1 MKDKFLMDY
10 TIGNTTTQDTPD
22 KAKNK
27 AYFWAMEESNY
38 TINLRDLSIYESL
51 IFPDSFKEYSEMAEF
66 LLRRKSMF
74 ILEDSLIELHKDEPQ
89 VKDLMELGNI
99 PIGAITA
106 AFPNR
111 FVREGIHP
119 KIGGAEHEGVW
130 GWIDLWS
137 DYI

>member
-1 MKDKFLMDY
+1 MDY

-66 LLRRKSMF
+66 LLRRRSMF
-74 ILEDSLIELHKDEPQ
+74 ILEDNLIELHKDEPE
-89 VKDLMELGNI
+89 VKDLMEVGNI
-99 PIGAITA
+99 PT
-106 AFPNR
+106 N
-111 FVREGIHP
+111 
-119 KIGGAEHEGVW
+119 
-130 GWIDLWS
+130 
-137 DYI
+137 